1 MIYIDLQTMVIVGVA
16 FAMGGILKGATGAG
30 APLIA
35 VPVMT
40 SFVDISFAVAVFVV
54 PNLVTNLIQ
63 SVIYRRA
70 LPRDCFCLSYVCL
83 LALALLSVV

>member
-1 MIYIDLQTMVIVGVA
+1 
-16 FAMGGILKGATGAG
+16 MGGILKGATGVG

-40 SFVDISFAVAVFVV
+40 SFVDIRFAVAVFVV

-63 SVIYRRA
+63 SIIYRRA
-70 LPRDCFCLSYVCL
+70 LNDRLFFIDLMSVCGHGRFCRKSDVI
-83 LALALLSVV
+83 